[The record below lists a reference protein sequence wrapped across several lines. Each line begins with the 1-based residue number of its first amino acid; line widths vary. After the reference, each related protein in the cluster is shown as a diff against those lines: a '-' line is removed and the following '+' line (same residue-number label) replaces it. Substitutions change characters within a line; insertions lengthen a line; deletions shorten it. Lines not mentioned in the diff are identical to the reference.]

1 MAPRFQLEGFW
12 PYRSEK
18 ENSDMG
24 GFFQRRGVRMTN
36 NVEIGVA
43 GSITVSLLVIA
54 VALLLRS
61 FYRRYTRMENRKD
74 DESN

>member
-1 MAPRFQLEGFW
+1 MATRFQPEGFW

-24 GFFQRRGVRMTN
+24 GFSQRRGARMTN
-36 NVEIGVA
+36 NVEMGVA

-61 FYRRYTRMENRKD
+61 FYRRYTRLENRKD
-74 DESN
+74 DESK

>member
-1 MAPRFQLEGFW
+1 MARPFQRTGLW

-24 GFFQRRGVRMTN
+24 GLCQRRGVGMTN
-36 NVEIGVA
+36 NVEMGVA
-43 GSITVSLLVIA
+43 GSITVSLLIIA

-61 FYRRYTRMENRKD
+61 FYRRYTRLENRKD
-74 DESN
+74 DDSQ